1 MFLRKYLKNELMK
14 VTKYNEENKVLYF
27 KVSKRANG
35 PKTPTYDEDLSRV
48 SSIRLFGIMGK
59 RLQ

>member
-1 MFLRKYLKNELMK
+1 MK
-14 VTKYNEENKVLYF
+14 VKKYNEENKVLYF